1 MKTRTCIL
9 PAILLCSTFSL
20 LADNLLYNIIDGQ
33 YAARELPETVSCT
46 DGEHY
51 LQLQQNKYIVK
62 YAYRTGQPVDT
73 LFNAENTQLHKLETI
88 DGFVTDPAEKRL
100 LVYNNTQQIY
110 RHSFRADYYLFDI
123 QRNELKALSDTM
135 PVQEPLFSPNGRYIA
150 FGRDNNLYIH
160 KVDYGTEVAVTT
172 DGKAGCIINGTT
184 DWLYEEEFAV
194 TRLYCWSPDS
204 KQLAFVRFDETE
216 VPVFTFQSFL
226 KDDFQSPLLYPENNR
241 LKYPKAGEPNAKVSA
256 RVYDVYYKSIKT
268 MQINPDN
275 QDIYIPRIRW
285 TQNPEQLAVFTLNRN
300 QTELQMWLA
309 NPKST
314 VCKLNYSEQSDVY
327 IDFRQIDEFQFL
339 SDGRFIA
346 VNETDGYRHA
356 YMYSA
361 NGLEEKQLIQGNFD
375 VTHVYGYDE
384 TSRKLYYQS
393 AAMSPLQRN
402 IYVADTKKDKITCLT
417 PEKGTHKAEFS
428 NGFRY
433 FTDHYSS
440 LQTADRYD
448 IKDATGKNLCTLLDN
463 DDVQASFSQ
472 LGLPEKQ
479 FFTFRTSDNV
489 ELNGWMLKP
498 AAFDAGKK
506 YPVLQVQYSGPNSQM
521 VLDRWDIDWEYYLA
535 TQGYIIVCVD
545 GRGTGARGRDFRTAA
560 YMQLGE
566 IEAHDQIETAK
577 YLGTLPFV
585 DKNRIGIWGWS
596 YGGFMTLVCMS
607 QDEQTFKAGISVAP
621 VTDYKLYD
629 SAYTE
634 RYMRRP
640 QENFRGY
647 EQISLPAKA
656 DKLKGNLLIVHGT
669 GDDNVHAQNTM
680 LYVHSLI
687 EANKQFEMQIYPDD
701 NHFLKKGNSYRH
713 LYTRMVNFLQK
724 NL

>member
-1 MKTRTCIL
+1 MKTHFFSLAI
-9 PAILLCSTFSL
+9 ILLSCTCNLS
-20 LADNLLYNIIDGQ
+20 ADNLLYDIIGGN
-33 YAARELPETVSCT
+33 YAARKLPKTVSCT

-73 LFNAENTQLHKLETI
+73 LFNAENTKLHKLETI
-88 DGFVTDPAEKRL
+88 EGFVADPAEKRL
-100 LVYNNTQQIY
+100 LVYNDKQQIY
-110 RHSFRADYYLFDI
+110 RHSFRANYYLFDI

-135 PVQEPLFSPNGRYIA
+135 PVREPLFSPNGRYIA

-172 DGKAGCIINGTT
+172 DGKADCIINGIT

-216 VPVFTFQSFL
+216 VPVFTFQRFL
-226 KDDFQSPLLYPENNR
+226 KDDFQSPLPYPENNR
-241 LKYPKAGEPNAKVSA
+241 LKYPKAGEPNAKVSV
-256 RVYDVYYKSIKT
+256 RVYDVYYKSNKT
-268 MQINPDN
+268 MQINPEGK
-275 QDIYIPRIRW
+275 DIYIPRIRW
-285 TQNPEQLAVFTLNRN
+285 TQDPEQLAVFTLNRN
-300 QTELQMWLA
+300 QTEMQMWLA

-314 VCKLNYSEQSDVY
+314 VCKLNYSEASDVF

-339 SDGRFIA
+339 SDNRFIA
-346 VNETDGYRHA
+346 VNETDGFRHA
-356 YMYSA
+356 YLYTA
-361 NGLEEKQLIQGNFD
+361 NGQQEKQLTQGKFD

-384 TSRKLYYQS
+384 TSGKLYYQS
-393 AAMSPLQRN
+393 ASESPLQRN
-402 IYVADTKKDKITCLT
+402 ICVSDTRKDKATCLT
-417 PEKGTHKAEFS
+417 QETGMHKAEFS
-428 NGFRY
+428 DGFRY
-433 FTDHYSS
+433 FIDHFSS

-448 IKDATGKNLCTLLDN
+448 VKDQTGKTLCTLLDN
-463 DDVQASFSQ
+463 ADVQQAFSA
-472 LGLPEKQ
+472 LNLPEKQ

-498 AAFDAGKK
+498 AAFDTGKQ

-535 TQGYIIVCVD
+535 TQGYIVVCVD

-560 YMQLGE
+560 YMELGE

-577 YLGTLPFV
+577 YLSTLPYV
-585 DKNRIGIWGWS
+585 DKDRIGIWGWS

-607 QDEQTFKAGISVAP
+607 QDEQIFKAGIAVAP

-647 EQISLPAKA
+647 EKISLFNKA
-656 DKLKGNLLIVHGT
+656 DKLKGDLLIVHGT

-680 LYVHSLI
+680 LYIHHLI
-687 EANKQFEMQIYPDD
+687 AADKLFDMQLYPDD

-713 LYTRMVNFLQK
+713 LYMRMANFLQK